1 MPIPKPKANETN
13 KEFIERC
20 MIDEIMTSEYKN
32 EKQRLAICSSR
43 LKLRPLK
50 GKQ

>member
-13 KEFIERC
+13 KEFIDRC
-20 MIDEIMTSEYKN
+20 MTDEVMTSEYKN

-43 LKLRPLK
+43 LKLKPLK
-50 GKQ
+50 DKI